1 MAAGKTDSRGWS
13 LADCLSRV
21 DEGSA
26 GGPAIPAGVGGNAA
40 RTAQRV
46 RLKESYALVAKHELD
61 VDHRSHMAQNHFQN
75 GPDAWDYLLGI
86 MREPTTAL
94 QLRWSE
100 PSPSLLSHSFLYL
113 DARFH
118 THHGT

>member
-1 MAAGKTDSRGWS
+1 MTAHQANPGKILKNACLTWQQGRQTVEDGPWS

-26 GGPAIPAGVGGNAA
+26 GGPAIPAGAGGNAA

-75 GPDAWDYLLGI
+75 GPDAWDYNI
-86 MREPTTAL
+86 ASACKIR
-94 QLRWSE
+94 
-100 PSPSLLSHSFLYL
+100 
-113 DARFH
+113 ARK
-118 THHGT
+118 